1 MFQEPTTGFQE
12 QTAGHILGE
21 IVKNVESSKTV
32 KQVKSS
38 SPKKEAN
45 LAMKAPQAQRSLKVT
60 GQRKIEESSNLGRL
74 QARGRPKQIF
84 CRHLNWP

>member
-1 MFQEPTTGFQE
+1 MFQEPTTGFQK
-12 QTAGHILGE
+12 QTAGHILRE

-74 QARGRPKQIF
+74 QARGRPKQIC